1 MASILPE
8 GVPGVVVEE
17 EEALLFSATVS
28 VSPFVVGGAAK
39 GRSLGGS
46 IIFLSAASSPS
57 ARLSVVGAAEAE
69 AIATML
75 PEDEDIGTLFSSSK
89 GDVMENMPE
98 NPGFGSESC
107 FDSGIC
113 CSFVKSGD
121 CG

>member
-1 MASILPE
+1 M
-8 GVPGVVVEE
+8 
-17 EEALLFSATVS
+17 
-28 VSPFVVGGAAK
+28 GGAAK

-113 CSFVKSGD
+113 CSFVKSVVKVNRKEQFIERERGTAF
-121 CG
+121 